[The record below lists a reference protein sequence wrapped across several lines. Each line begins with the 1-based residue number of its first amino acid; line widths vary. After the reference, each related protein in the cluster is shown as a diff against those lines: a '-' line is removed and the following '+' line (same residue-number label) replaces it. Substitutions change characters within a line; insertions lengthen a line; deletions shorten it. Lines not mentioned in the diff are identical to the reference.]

1 MRDMAKEKIV
11 KTNIFL
17 RADQMAAL
25 RKISAQTEVPVA
37 RLIRRGVDLLL
48 AKSKKVAKGSG
59 RRK

>member
-1 MRDMAKEKIV
+1 MAKEKIV

-25 RKISAQTEVPVA
+25 RKMSADTDVPVA

-48 AKSKKVAKGSG
+48 SKKVAKGSG
-59 RRK
+59 RKK